1 MSRRN
6 DNKEVAGKK
15 EGKISQRKGGKML
28 IKGKKKKHEE
38 KFEEKEIKNK
48 IGPKTFDWYSTH
60 FRNFMLYHRASLD
73 EALGTMP
80 SENKN
85 IYF

>member
-1 MSRRN
+1 MLNPLNLILIIDGVMSRRN

-48 IGPKTFDWYSTH
+48 IGPKTFD
-60 FRNFMLYHRASLD
+60 
-73 EALGTMP
+73 
-80 SENKN
+80 
-85 IYF
+85 